1 MPDFPNPQQDPGMER
16 RLLLVFALTFLVII
30 VFQPV
35 LKKYLPQPPTHP
47 PASTAT
53 QNQNAVPSAPA
64 GNPPNVTQSQPS
76 SHEKTIKAT
85 AESDFVVENDLYK
98 ITFTNRGGQVK
109 SWILKKYDDEKG
121 RPLDLVNAVAA
132 EKYGYPLSLWA
143 YDEALRNKINSAL
156 YVTSSFGQQEAP
168 AEITFDYSDTDVE
181 VHKTFRFDHTYV
193 VRVEASVLAKGSAIG
208 AFPMWP
214 AGFGDQATPASYASS
229 TVDYQFNGSI
239 ERLSAKKVSSGN
251 TIKGPFNL
259 AGVADQYFAAVVI
272 PEDPQNAA
280 TVTLRNSLDVP
291 KDPQK
296 PNPQDSVKVDV
307 LGSAVGNLVGPTTAR
322 LYVGPKSLEVLE
334 SVPVP
339 TIVGAPQDLRALVN
353 FGLFGVIARPLFLW
367 LKWTYKYVHNW
378 GWAIVVQTLII
389 NLALLP
395 LRITQMKSALKMQ
408 RVAPQIKAIQEKY
421 KKYSMRDPRKQEM
434 NKEVADL
441 YKKEGVNPVGGC
453 LPLIIQMPFLF
464 AYYSMLQA
472 ALDLRHAHW
481 LWIPD
486 LSARDPWFV
495 LPIALVVSMVATQR
509 MTPQPSMDPAQQ
521 KMMNVMMPLMM
532 GFIFFNLASGLN
544 LYYSESNL
552 ISIIQQAIMNRTKV
566 GREMREMAQKRARK
580 KDK

>member
-1 MPDFPNPQQDPGMER
+1 MER

-35 LKKYLPQPPTHP
+35 LKKYLPQPPTQP

-53 QNQNAVPSAPA
+53 QNQNSVPSPPA

-98 ITFTNRGGQVK
+98 ITFTNGGGQVK

-259 AGVADQYFAAVVI
+259 AGVADQYFAAVFI

-280 TVTLRNSLDVP
+280 TVT
-291 KDPQK
+291 
-296 PNPQDSVKVDV
+296 
-307 LGSAVGNLVGPTTAR
+307 
-322 LYVGPKSLEVLE
+322 
-334 SVPVP
+334 
-339 TIVGAPQDLRALVN
+339 
-353 FGLFGVIARPLFLW
+353 
-367 LKWTYKYVHNW
+367 
-378 GWAIVVQTLII
+378 
-389 NLALLP
+389 